1 MKPRQQAQTYLQRR
15 ITAILP
21 TLMDQVTQD
30 PNGMFVFSH
39 ATFPE
44 LRVEGIT
51 IGFVEEHLERALKR
65 QFKNQSDKHIDYLFN
80 LLSK

>member
-1 MKPRQQAQTYLQRR
+1 MKPRQQAQTYLQKR

-21 TLMDQVTQD
+21 ALMDQVTQD
-30 PNGMFVFSH
+30 QDGKFIFSH
-39 ATFPE
+39 SAFPE

-51 IGFVEEHLERALKR
+51 MGFVEEHVERAIKR

-80 LLSK
+80 ILSK

>member
-1 MKPRQQAQTYLQRR
+1 MKPRQQAQTYLQKR

-30 PNGMFVFSH
+30 QNGMFIFSH
-39 ATFPE
+39 SAFPE

-51 IGFVEEHLERALKR
+51 ISFVEEHLERALKR
-65 QFKNQSDKHIDYLFN
+65 QFKNQSDKHVDYLFN